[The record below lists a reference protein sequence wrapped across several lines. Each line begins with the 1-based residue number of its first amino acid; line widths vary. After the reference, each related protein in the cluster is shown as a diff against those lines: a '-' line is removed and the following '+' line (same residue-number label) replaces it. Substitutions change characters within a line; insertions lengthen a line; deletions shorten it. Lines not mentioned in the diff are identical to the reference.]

1 MKIKTYILL
10 ILLCLALSVP
20 GITQSESNS
29 GRPTKQ
35 EKAYAM
41 AQEQAR
47 ENAQK
52 SQQKAQKDTQKSQ
65 QKAQKAAQK
74 SQKKAQKQWSQQHP
88 SVH

>member
-52 SQQKAQKDTQKSQ
+52 SQQKAQK
-65 QKAQKAAQK
+65 AAQK